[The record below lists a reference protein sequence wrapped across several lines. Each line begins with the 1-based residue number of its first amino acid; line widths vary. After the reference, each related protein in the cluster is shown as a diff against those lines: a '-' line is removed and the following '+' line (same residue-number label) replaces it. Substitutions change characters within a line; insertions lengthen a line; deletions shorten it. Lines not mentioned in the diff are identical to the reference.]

1 MAKGEELKL
10 GEKRKEIEK
19 QKERRTNLKLLNA
32 QISKKIDG
40 LGVYDK
46 FLKEVIT
53 NFSDEF

>member
-1 MAKGEELKL
+1 LAKGEELKL

-46 FLKEVIT
+46 FLKEVILA
-53 NFSDEF
+53 FSDEF

>member
-46 FLKEVIT
+46 FLKEVILA
-53 NFSDEF
+53 FSDEF

>member
-1 MAKGEELKL
+1 LAKGEELKL